1 MLHCLASQ
9 SENATTSQIHAKYNS
24 WFSDAAVG
32 AVLRRLSHFSVK
44 FLFTLPC
51 DSQYSL
57 YFGNIWEILKNT
69 DAHIQA

>member
-1 MLHCLASQ
+1 ML
-9 SENATTSQIHAKYNS
+9 NATAGSAMQQWSQCSGVFRI
-24 WFSDAAVG
+24 
-32 AVLRRLSHFSVK
+32 LSVK